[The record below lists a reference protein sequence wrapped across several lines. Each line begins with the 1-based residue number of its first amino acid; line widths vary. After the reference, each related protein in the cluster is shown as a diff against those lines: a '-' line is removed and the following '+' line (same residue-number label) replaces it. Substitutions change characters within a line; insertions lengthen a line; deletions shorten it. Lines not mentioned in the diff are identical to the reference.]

1 VTSGGI
7 VPSPQQRPPR
17 GYIDPRGQR
26 FAATLTTVVL
36 AVVLL
41 TSSGWLL
48 LAQAVVFAIGAA
60 AITRAPYGL
69 LFRWLVRPR
78 LGPPHELES
87 AAPPRF
93 AQLVGLCFAA
103 VGAIGYLSGVTALGT
118 VMTAFALAAAFLN
131 AAFNF
136 CLGCEAHLLI
146 MRATRRPTG
155 PRYVSPTRETASAA
169 SPAQ

>member
-1 VTSGGI
+1 

-26 FAATLTTVVL
+26 FAATLTTIVL

-41 TSSGWLL
+41 TGSGWLL
-48 LAQAVVFAIGAA
+48 LAQALVFAIGAA
-60 AITRAPYGL
+60 DITKAPYGL
-69 LFRWLVRPR
+69 LFRSLIRPR
-78 LGPPHELES
+78 IGPPRELEA

-93 AQLVGLCFAA
+93 AQLVGLVFAA
-103 VGAIGYLSGVTALGT
+103 VGTVGYLAGAPLLGT

-131 AAFNF
+131 AAFGV

-146 MRATRRPTG
+146 MRAISRPTG
-155 PRYVSPTRETASAA
+155 PRYLTPTQEAA
-169 SPAQ
+169 PAATQAP